1 MRLVLALAAS
11 AIIVG
16 IARIP
21 AQATSCSEQ
30 IGTIERRL
38 DSAGAVQ
45 IAGLRPGHS
54 LQTSHATKALAEAR
68 AGDHGDPETVST
80 SQGIFDAHQLIGKAV
95 EQDRRGDRRGCE
107 DSMTEAKSKIGALP

>member
-11 AIIVG
+11 AILTG
-16 IARIP
+16 LAQIP
-21 AQATSCSEQ
+21 ARATSCSEQ

-38 DSAGAVQ
+38 DSAGAVR

-54 LQTSHATKALAEAR
+54 LQTSYSIKALAEAP
-68 AGDHGDPETVST
+68 AGDHSDPETVST
-80 SQGIFDAHQLIGKAV
+80 AQGISDAHQLIGKAV
-95 EQDRRGDRRGCE
+95 DQERRGDQRGCE